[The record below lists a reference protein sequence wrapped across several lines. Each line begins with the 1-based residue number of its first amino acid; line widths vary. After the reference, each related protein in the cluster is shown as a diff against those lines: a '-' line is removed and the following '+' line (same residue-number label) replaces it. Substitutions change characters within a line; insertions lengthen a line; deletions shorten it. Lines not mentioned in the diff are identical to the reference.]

1 MASSSPRKITALPAA
16 VKQALQDAVTR
27 LRSQSKVAEDLGI
40 SPAVVNNLL
49 KDRYPGDV
57 AGMAD
62 RIRGQYMAETVH
74 CPVLGV
80 LGRRH
85 CLDYQARPLVF
96 TNSQRSALYRAC
108 KTCINRKEAST

>member
-1 MASSSPRKITALPAA
+1 MASNKPRTITVLPPD
-16 VKQALQDAVTR
+16 VKEALQQAVVN
-27 LRSQSKVAEDLGI
+27 LKSQAKVAEDLGI

-49 KDRYPGDV
+49 RDRYPGDV

-108 KTCINRKEAST
+108 KSCINRKEVS

>member
-1 MASSSPRKITALPAA
+1 MASNKPRPIAVLPAD
-16 VKQALQDAVTR
+16 VKKALQQAVAN
-27 LRSQSKVAEDLGI
+27 LKSQAKVAEDLGI

-49 KDRYPGDV
+49 NDRYPGDV

-108 KTCINRKEAST
+108 KTCINRKEAS